1 MKTARM
7 KSLLKP
13 LRDIPPE
20 VWALILLGLAFGLL
34 FSHLNILKLQSFF
47 SFEPEDAAVENQLLY
62 NLVTAGRFTQT
73 LFFDGSHD
81 HFWPIALVL
90 APLYALHPRSHL
102 ARPGESFSY
111 GLCSL
116 VFYLIARDL
125 LASKNSLS

>member
-7 KSLLKP
+7 KALLKP
-13 LRDIPPE
+13 SRDIPPE

-90 APLYALHPRSHL
+90 APLYALHPRSTWHVL
-102 ARPGESFSY
+102 VDFSY